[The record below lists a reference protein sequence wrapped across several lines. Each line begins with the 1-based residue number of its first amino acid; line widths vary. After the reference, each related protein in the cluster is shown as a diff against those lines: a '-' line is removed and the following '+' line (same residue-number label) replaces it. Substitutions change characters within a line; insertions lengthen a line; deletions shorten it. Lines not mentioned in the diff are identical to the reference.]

1 MTTQTKPVDAFEDTP
16 LIIGKKVFSNR
27 FLLGTGKFKN
37 KEDLRQAII
46 SSGTQIVTVALRRID
61 LERHEDNIIE
71 YIPENITLLT
81 NTSGARD
88 ANEAIRIARLAKNT
102 GCGNWVKIEVINDS
116 KYLLP
121 DNNETI
127 KATETL
133 ANEGFVVL
141 PYMYPDLYAARA
153 LVKAGAAA
161 VMPLGSCIG
170 TNKGLKAKEFI
181 QILINEIDEVPII
194 VDAGIGT
201 PSQAAQAMEMGAA
214 AVLANTAIA
223 TAGNPALIAKAFSLA
238 IEAGRLAYLS
248 KLPSVTE
255 AASPSSPLTGFLYK
269 KHDHAR

>member
-1 MTTQTKPVDAFEDTP
+1 MDPQIVDTIEDTP
-16 LIIGKKVFSNR
+16 LIIGKKAFSSR

-37 KEDLRQAII
+37 KEDLSAAIN

-61 LERHEDNIIE
+61 IERHVDNIIE
-71 YIPENITLLT
+71 YIPDNITLLT
-81 NTSGARD
+81 NTSGARN
-88 ANEAIRIARLAKNT
+88 AKEAVRIARLAKET

-127 KATETL
+127 RATAAL
-133 ANEGFVVL
+133 AAEGFIVL
-141 PYMYPDLYAARA
+141 PYMYPDLYAARE

-161 VMPLGSCIG
+161 IMPLGSCIG

-194 VDAGIGT
+194 VDAGIGA
-201 PSQAAQAMEMGAA
+201 PSQAAESMEMGVD

-223 TAGNPALIAKAFSLA
+223 TAERPALIAKAFSKA

-248 KLPSVTE
+248 KLPTLKDKAES
-255 AASPSSPLTGFLYK
+255 SSPLTGFLYE
-269 KHDHAR
+269 